1 VSQHPR
7 PLVSYVVPVFNE
19 QESIAMFYD
28 TLCSTIS
35 QREDLDFELVFID
48 DGSSDDSPALL
59 AAFADEDPRVRT
71 ILLSRNFGHQ
81 AAVTAGM
88 DAARGDAV
96 VVMDADL
103 QDPPAVSLELIKAWE
118 DGAEIAYAQRV
129 SRNDKASKRLAAHAY
144 YRVLRRLSDVDIPAD
159 TGDFRLMDRRVVD
172 EVNAMREPHRFLRG
186 MVAFVGFNQ
195 VGVPFERDARYA
207 GESKYPLRKM
217 IQLAADGIISFSTV
231 PLRLILATGYAFS
244 GLAFIGIIYAVLMKF
259 FAPEITVEGWT
270 FMVIS
275 VLLMGGVQLIMLG
288 IIGAYVGRI
297 YTSSQGRPLYI
308 ARDGSSAPVRD
319 A

>member
-1 VSQHPR
+1 VWRPPCQSGTAFVCSAIIGDGIDAPGPWRMPVSQHPR

-96 VVMDADL
+96 
-103 QDPPAVSLELIKAWE
+103 
-118 DGAEIAYAQRV
+118 
-129 SRNDKASKRLAAHAY
+129 
-144 YRVLRRLSDVDIPAD
+144 
-159 TGDFRLMDRRVVD
+159 
-172 EVNAMREPHRFLRG
+172 
-186 MVAFVGFNQ
+186 
-195 VGVPFERDARYA
+195 
-207 GESKYPLRKM
+207 
-217 IQLAADGIISFSTV
+217 
-231 PLRLILATGYAFS
+231 
-244 GLAFIGIIYAVLMKF
+244 
-259 FAPEITVEGWT
+259 
-270 FMVIS
+270 
-275 VLLMGGVQLIMLG
+275 
-288 IIGAYVGRI
+288 
-297 YTSSQGRPLYI
+297 
-308 ARDGSSAPVRD
+308 
-319 A
+319 

>member
-1 VSQHPR
+1 
-7 PLVSYVVPVFNE
+7 
-19 QESIAMFYD
+19 
-28 TLCSTIS
+28 
-35 QREDLDFELVFID
+35 
-48 DGSSDDSPALL
+48 
-59 AAFADEDPRVRT
+59 
-71 ILLSRNFGHQ
+71 
-81 AAVTAGM
+81 VTAGM

-217 IQLAADGIISFSTV
+217 IKLAADGIISFSTV

-288 IIGAYVGRI
+288 IIGAY
-297 YTSSQGRPLYI
+297 
-308 ARDGSSAPVRD
+308 
-319 A
+319 